1 MGRFL
6 QGRCGRDTA
15 GVEEDPV
22 GVGDLDPQP
31 GRLLVEPRPLQG
43 QVLHRKA
50 ILGGQG
56 VEDGNGFPAKVV
68 IEVDMGDFQAL
79 ELVQSTGP
87 LGDEPE
93 FGRVQTPVV
102 GRRLEDIRKHPP
114 IRGV

>member
-1 MGRFL
+1 
-6 QGRCGRDTA
+6 
-15 GVEEDPV
+15 
-22 GVGDLDPQP
+22 VGDLDPQP